1 MSLFLPE
8 VKELLAEKDLDSL
21 LTLLQELSPVD
32 IVELIE
38 SLPESSQIAIFN
50 LLPLETACDVF
61 EHMEPQD
68 AVSFL
73 KLLSEPK
80 AVEILNEMAP
90 DERADLFA
98 SLPEEEAQHF
108 LKLMETEEAQDV
120 EELIT
125 YPPDTAGGIMTTEF
139 AWIPVNLTVAKAID
153 FLRTEE
159 HDFDFYQVYVL
170 QEKKLLGTVSIRE
183 LIVSPS
189 NTLVEEMMQNIPTVP
204 TDMDQEEVA
213 RLIAKHDLT
222 SIPVVN
228 EREELRGIITVDD
241 VVDVIEDES
250 TEDMQMFG
258 GSAPLARNYV
268 DTSAFGVAKSRFP
281 WLVLLLLASFVSGFV
296 IQKFSTALQAMINLA
311 IFIPVLLNCSGN
323 AGMQAASVVIRGL
336 ATGEIKFTHILG
348 VIKKEFLIGI
358 LMGIGLGVLVAL
370 RSLPVEQ
377 SLSFGFVVGISMTA
391 GIIIATTVGTLLPII
406 FQKLGFDPALMSGP
420 LLTTF
425 MDITSLLIY
434 FSIAVKMLGI

>member
-8 VKELLAEKDLDSL
+8 VKELLDEKDFDSL
-21 LTLLQELSPVD
+21 LALLQELSPVD

-38 SLPESSQIAIFN
+38 SLPESSQVTIFN

-125 YPPDTAGGIMTTEF
+125 YPPDTAGGIMTTQF
-139 AWIPVNLTVAKAID
+139 AWIPAKLTIAKAID
-153 FLRTEE
+153 FLRDEE

-170 QEKKLLGTVSIRE
+170 QEKKLLGVVSIRE

-189 NTLVEEMMQNIPTVP
+189 NTLVEEMMQKIPIVP

-213 RLIAKHDLT
+213 QLIAKHDLT

-228 EREELRGIITVDD
+228 ERKELRGIITVDD

-258 GSAPLARNYV
+258 GSAPLTRNYV
-268 DTSAFGVAKSRFP
+268 DTSAFGIAKSRFP

-311 IFIPVLLNCSGN
+311 ILYQFYLTVVE
-323 AGMQAASVVIRGL
+323 MQGCKPHL
-336 ATGEIKFTHILG
+336 
-348 VIKKEFLIGI
+348 
-358 LMGIGLGVLVAL
+358 
-370 RSLPVEQ
+370 
-377 SLSFGFVVGISMTA
+377 
-391 GIIIATTVGTLLPII
+391 
-406 FQKLGFDPALMSGP
+406 
-420 LLTTF
+420 
-425 MDITSLLIY
+425 
-434 FSIAVKMLGI
+434 